1 MQGPVEIASY
11 LGYSAG
17 WHTVRRMPE
26 RTAYATFS
34 KLADQVWRQRG
45 TGVRQLERNL
55 ARVDPGAT
63 QAQLRELSRA
73 GMQSYFRYWC
83 DAFRLPD
90 WGRTRIVD
98 SVDLD
103 RPELLAEPIAAGTG
117 LVVALPH
124 MGNWDHAGAFGSVRF
139 APVVSVAENLKPEA
153 LTRKFIEFREE
164 LGMEIVT
171 LRRGEDVYEQ
181 VKAKLQQNKIVALLG
196 DRDITRSGV
205 PVDFFGEPTR
215 MPAGPAALAIETGA
229 PLIVGQL
236 TYGPSKLIGRFTDPL
251 AISTATDQMQAIR
264 ETTQTIA
271 AEFEKAIAPAAQ
283 DWHMLQPL
291 WLADL
296 DADRLA
302 VSRYEQ
308 S

>member
-1 MQGPVEIASY
+1 MQSPVEFVSY

-17 WHTVRRMPE
+17 WHAVRRMPE

-45 TGVRQLERNL
+45 AGVKQLERNL
-55 ARVDPGAT
+55 ARVEQGASK
-63 QAQLRELSRA
+63 AQLRQLSRE

-90 WGRTRIVD
+90 WGRERI
-98 SVDLD
+98 SATVDLD
-103 RPELLAEPIAAGTG
+103 RPELLADPIAEGTG

-124 MGNWDHAGAFGSVRF
+124 MGNWDHAGAFGSVQF
-139 APVVSVAENLKPEA
+139 APVVSVAEDLKPEA
-153 LTRKFIEFREE
+153 LTRRFIEFREE

-171 LRRGEDVYEQ
+171 LRRGEDVFEQ
-181 VKAKLQQNKIVALLG
+181 IKAKLLENKIVALLG
-196 DRDITRSGV
+196 DRDLTRSGV
-205 PVDFFGEPTR
+205 PVEFFGEPTR
-215 MPAGPAALAIETGA
+215 MPAGPAALAIDTGA

-236 TYGPSKLIGRFTDPL
+236 TYGPKGIIGRFTDPIE
-251 AISTATDQMQAIR
+251 ISTAPDHFQAIR

-271 AEFEKAIAPAAQ
+271 REFEKAIAPAPQ
-283 DWHMLQPL
+283 DWHMMQPL

-296 DADRLA
+296 DADRLTA
-302 VSRYEQ
+302 SRYEQ

>member
-1 MQGPVEIASY
+1 MQSPVEYTSY
-11 LGYSAG
+11 LGYSVG
-17 WHTVRRMPE
+17 WHAVRRMPE
-26 RTAYATFS
+26 RSAYAMFS
-34 KLADQVWRQRG
+34 KIADQAWRQRG
-45 TGVRQLERNL
+45 AGVKQLERNL
-55 ARVDPGAT
+55 ARVEQGAT

-90 WGRTRIVD
+90 WGRERIVAT
-98 SVDLD
+98 VDLD
-103 RPELLAEPIAAGTG
+103 RPELLADPIAAGTG

-139 APVVSVAENLKPEA
+139 APVVSVAEDLKPAA

-196 DRDITRSGV
+196 DRDLTRSGV
-205 PVDFFGEPTR
+205 PVEFFGEPTR
-215 MPAGPAALAIETGA
+215 MPAGPAALAIDTGA
-229 PLIVGQL
+229 PIIVGQL
-236 TYGPSKLIGRFTDPL
+236 TYGPGGLVGRFTDPL
-251 AISTATDQMQAIR
+251 AVSTAPDQSQAIR

-271 AEFEKAIAPAAQ
+271 REFEKAIGPAPQ

-302 VSRYEQ
+302 ASKYEQ